1 MKPSSQGS
9 AGVTAWARPERHCS
23 RLELAVVPAAVRIAR
38 HWTADQL
45 AGTSEGPGGA
55 DLIDSAV
62 LAVSELVTNAITAV
76 IHDAAAIHDAAVF
89 HGAAPHDGPQGLAL
103 AVPGRILSFGDQ
115 PNGAG
120 LPTSAALLPS
130 TAEAR
135 VSLVIARFSAFVRI
149 EVHDSSCAPVPPAC
163 HRDAAAETGRGLMVV
178 AALARR
184 WGWEPESSGKVV
196 WCELAS

>member
-1 MKPSSQGS
+1 MTPSSQGS
-9 AGVTAWARPERHCS
+9 AGVTARARPERQCS

-45 AGTSEGPGGA
+45 AGTGHGPCGS

-62 LAVSELVTNAITAV
+62 LAVSELVTNAIVAV
-76 IHDAAAIHDAAVF
+76 IHDAAA
-89 HGAAPHDGPQGLAL
+89 DGQAGLAL
-103 AVPGRILSFGDQ
+103 ALPGRILSFGDL
-115 PNGAG
+115 PYGAG
-120 LPTSAALLPS
+120 LPGFAPLSVP
-130 TAEAR
+130 AETQAR

-149 EVHDSSCAPVPPAC
+149 EVHDSSYAPLPTASHP
-163 HRDAAAETGRGLMVV
+163 DAADETGRGLMVV
-178 AALARR
+178 AALARN